1 VSNLKKVGFVARVK
15 SRGKF
20 YYYLR
25 VSFRNGQNPR
35 NKSIYSF
42 GNQQKAIDSIEEWIS
57 RPESF
62 PGELKELGYDLEDAA
77 RWLQEIKG

>member
-1 VSNLKKVGFVARVK
+1 MDKVGFVAKVK
-15 SRGKF
+15 AKGR
-20 YYYLR
+20 YYFYLR
-25 VSFRNGQNPR
+25 KSFWEN
-35 NKSIYSF
+35 NKPKNKNLYSF
-42 GNQQKAIDSIEEWIS
+42 GNEAKAIILIEEWIR

>member
-1 VSNLKKVGFVARVK
+1 LRKVGFVVRVK
-15 SRGKF
+15 SRNKY

-25 VSFRNGQNPR
+25 KSFRDNQIPK
-35 NKSIYSF
+35 NKNIYSF

-62 PGELKELGYDLEDAA
+62 PGELKELGYDLKDAA

>member
-1 VSNLKKVGFVARVK
+1 MIFLKKVGFIAKVK
-15 SRGKF
+15 SRGNL

-25 VSFRNGQNPR
+25 VSFRNNQKPR
-35 NKSIYSF
+35 NKNLFAF
-42 GNQQKAIDSIEEWIS
+42 GNQNKAINSIEGWIS